1 MNVILFMQEHSL
13 HTRENEAILTKV
25 LEGEV

>member
-1 MNVILFMQEHSL
+1 VNVILYIQEHSL
-13 HTRENEAILTKV
+13 HTRENEAILNKV